1 MGSESP
7 HQEQE
12 QQKAEE
18 MHLSSNAVGLN
29 AWKYASKA
37 ARHMSKHSKIVKP
50 AMEKMIPRLVFEE
63 LNIGKLLGSGGFNNV
78 YELTSVALLEK
89 PHTHEFAKKICSEN
103 QAALRTAASQR
114 AAESKFAIKL
124 LSQETMDDPDR
135 FYTGATDLAIEIKFL
150 ANLNHPNI
158 IKLRGMSAAGTKGFA
173 SCQNAG
179 FFLVLDALQCTL
191 QDRLEEWS
199 LSEEMKSSLMSRKMF
214 GRGKRKSSDLEDRL
228 EVAES
233 VASALEYLHQKN
245 IICKFLCLRYFVH
258 DTRH

>member
-1 MGSESP
+1 
-7 HQEQE
+7 
-12 QQKAEE
+12 
-18 MHLSSNAVGLN
+18 
-29 AWKYASKA
+29 
-37 ARHMSKHSKIVKP
+37 
-50 AMEKMIPRLVFEE
+50 MEKMIPRLVFEE

-179 FFLVLDALQCTL
+179 FFLVLDALQ
-191 QDRLEEWS
+191 
-199 LSEEMKSSLMSRKMF
+199 
-214 GRGKRKSSDLEDRL
+214 
-228 EVAES
+228 
-233 VASALEYLHQKN
+233 
-245 IICKFLCLRYFVH
+245 
-258 DTRH
+258 